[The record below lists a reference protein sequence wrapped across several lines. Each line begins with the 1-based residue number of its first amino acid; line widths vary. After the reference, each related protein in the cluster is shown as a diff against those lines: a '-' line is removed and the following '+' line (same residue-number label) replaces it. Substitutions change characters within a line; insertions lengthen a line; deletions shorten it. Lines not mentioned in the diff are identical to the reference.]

1 MRKIFSAFILLGL
14 VSTTMPA
21 QTVSNSPRDLK
32 EWNEFYDL
40 QWHDFQ
46 GKRTEDAIGDA
57 GTVVQIKAKP
67 YMLKKKIRYDVYA
80 YFSRKK
86 SWAVDTSNALLRH
99 ERLHFDIAEV
109 YARKIRKKI
118 QELSDR
124 NVNDVKVYNAAI
136 QELLEE
142 SNDADRLYDIQTLHG
157 SLPKRQAE
165 WTRKVRQE
173 LLDLKKYKR
182 QKQVISAG

>member
-1 MRKIFSAFILLGL
+1 MNRCFCTFFLFYISNLSL
-14 VSTTMPA
+14 A
-21 QTVSNSPRDLK
+21 QTAATSSRDLL
-32 EWNEFYDL
+32 EWNEFYQL

-46 GKRTEDAIGDA
+46 GKRTDDAIGDA

-67 YMLKKKIRYDVYA
+67 YMLKKKVRYDVYA

-86 SWAVDTSNALLRH
+86 SWASDTSDALLRH

-124 NVNDVKVYNAAI
+124 DVNDVKTYNAAV
-136 QELLEE
+136 QEILEE
-142 SNDADRLYDIQTLHG
+142 SNEADRLYDIQTLHG

-165 WTRKVRQE
+165 WAKKVRQE
-173 LLDLKKYKR
+173 LTELKRYKR